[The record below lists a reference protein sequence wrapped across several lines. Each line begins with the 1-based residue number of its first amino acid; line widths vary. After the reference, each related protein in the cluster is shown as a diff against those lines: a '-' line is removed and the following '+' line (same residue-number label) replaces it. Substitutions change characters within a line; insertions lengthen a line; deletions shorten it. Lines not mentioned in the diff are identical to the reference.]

1 MKIKYTKWIVALT
14 MTAMGVGMAA
24 FSFNSPNVQLPEASQ
39 QETEALN
46 ADEEFGAVQRSGF
59 SLLPQLGAS
68 LDSTPSVVSVE
79 PEAVVDPLEVP
90 LETVGYDE
98 IDTLMESYLSAKL
111 TCDMDEFEELV
122 TDTSYIELDKLQRKT
137 EYIEEYE
144 NTECYV
150 KPAEGDIDYIVY
162 VYHEMKITSIDT
174 LAPALDEFYVTCD
187 ETGSPRVVLGEISDE
202 TLSYIEEARATQEV
216 QDLISDVSDR
226 LESALEEDEALAE
239 FYTKLSSPAVPKE

>member
-1 MKIKYTKWIVALT
+1 MKIKYTKWIVTLT

-24 FSFNSPNVQLPEASQ
+24 FSFNSPDVQLPEASQ

-68 LDSTPSVVSVE
+68 LDSTPSVVSVD

-90 LETVGYDE
+90 LETAGYDE

-122 TDTSYIELDKLQRKT
+122 TDTSYIELDKLHFCMNK
-137 EYIEEYE
+137 
-144 NTECYV
+144 
-150 KPAEGDIDYIVY
+150 K
-162 VYHEMKITSIDT
+162 
-174 LAPALDEFYVTCD
+174 
-187 ETGSPRVVLGEISDE
+187 
-202 TLSYIEEARATQEV
+202 
-216 QDLISDVSDR
+216 VS
-226 LESALEEDEALAE
+226 
-239 FYTKLSSPAVPKE
+239 AV